1 MPKIIVF
8 EGIDGCG
15 KDTQLSIFEE
25 KLKRAGKTVAVVK
38 HPGYTDFGWAVRDL
52 ILNGPQPSNDMARR
66 VLFLADAL
74 NAAGNLP
81 DADVVLFNRH
91 MLYSN
96 VCYGEASGSGLD
108 QLLAINRLFTRWTQC
123 LPDLTL
129 VFDLPAEIAFRR
141 IHKRGEEM
149 TSVEKNG
156 CTFMERVR
164 RNYTL
169 LASDRAEMRAIRCFE
184 HGRELTVGE
193 IATKVDQLCEN
204 I

>member
-38 HPGYTDFGWAVRDL
+38 HPGYTDFGWAVREL
-52 ILNGPQPSNDMARR
+52 ILHGPQPSNDLARR
-66 VLFLADAL
+66 ALFLADAL
-74 NAAGNLP
+74 NAAEKLP
-81 DADVVLFNRH
+81 DTDIILFNRH

-96 VCYGEASGSGLD
+96 PCYGEASGSGPD
-108 QLLAINRLFTRWTQC
+108 QLLAINRLFIRWTQR
-123 LPDLTL
+123 LPDIALI
-129 VFDLPAEIAFRR
+129 FDLPAEIAFRR
-141 IHKRGEEM
+141 IRERGEKL

-156 CTFMERVR
+156 CAFMERVR

-169 LASDRAEMRAIRCFE
+169 LASDQAEMRLIRCFE